1 MSTFWLSLLGIGGA
15 AATLAYWIAR
25 RIKVMALIDVVWSAG
40 LGVAAIGYL
49 CHLPEPSIRS
59 GVVLGVLL
67 LWSSRLSVYL
77 LQHRVLPRKED
88 PRYAYLTAH
97 WGERAMRNYYPLF
110 LAQILLVALF
120 VIPVGIAMQA
130 PSSWGW
136 NDWLGLAIALCSLA
150 GESIADRQLS
160 AFRADAANRGRVC
173 QQGLWRYSRHPNYF
187 FEWLHWWAYVA
198 FALSSSMWPVAL
210 LGPLSMFIFLRF
222 ITGVPYAERSSL
234 RSRGAQYTRYQQT
247 TNTFFPWKPHH

>member
-1 MSTFWLSLLGIGGA
+1 MYCRG
-15 AATLAYWIAR
+15 
-25 RIKVMALIDVVWSAG
+25 
-40 LGVAAIGYL
+40 
-49 CHLPEPSIRS
+49 
-59 GVVLGVLL
+59 
-67 LWSSRLSVYL
+67 
-77 LQHRVLPRKED
+77 KED

-97 WGERAMRNYYPLF
+97 WGERALRNYYPLF

-130 PSSWGW
+130 PGNWGW
-136 NDWLGLAIALCSLA
+136 TDWLGLAIALCSLA

-160 AFRADAANRGRVC
+160 TFAQMQPTAGKSANMACGATRVTPTISSSGC
-173 QQGLWRYSRHPNYF
+173 TGGPMSPLR
-187 FEWLHWWAYVA
+187 
-198 FALSSSMWPVAL
+198 LSSNMWPVAL
-210 LGPLSMFIFLRF
+210 LGPLSMYIFLRF

>member
-1 MSTFWLSLLGIGGA
+1 LSTYWLSLLGIGCA

-25 RIKVMALIDVVWSAG
+25 RIQVMALVDVVWSAG
-40 LGVAAIGYL
+40 LGLAALGYWYTL
-49 CHLPEPSIRS
+49 AEPTLRS

-97 WGERAMRNYYPLF
+97 WGERALRNYYPLF
-110 LAQILLVALF
+110 LAQIFLVALF
-120 VIPVGIAMQA
+120 IIPVGAAMQA
-130 PSSWGW
+130 PGSWGW
-136 NDWLGLAIALCSLA
+136 SDWLGLAIALCSLA
-150 GESIADRQLS
+150 GESVADRQLS
-160 AFRADAANRGRVC
+160 AFRAEAANRGQVC
-173 QQGLWRYSRHPNYF
+173 QQGVWRYSRHPNYF

-198 FALSSSMWPVAL
+198 FALCASHWPVAL

-234 RSRGAQYTRYQQT
+234 RSRGVPYRRYQQT